1 MGFGVWLHSKRIRTS
16 SEKVFNGFV
25 INDFRKTNQSRIKIN
40 DRLNISVFYV
50 EIYCSL
56 ENHDLLQLTFCGLA
70 LGAFPSNKY
79 T

>member
-16 SEKVFNGFV
+16 SEKVFNGVVF
-25 INDFRKTNQSRIKIN
+25 NDFRKANQSGIKIN

-56 ENHDLLQLTFCGLA
+56 EDHNLVQLTFCGLA
-70 LGAFPSNKY
+70 LVAI